1 MSETNILYNQKT
13 NVLKSQGKVVV
24 CSTFD
29 STPSSLYF
37 TDVLET
43 IFNFSRD
50 TVEQILVI
58 NLKSENVNQAVETK
72 DLEELIDERC
82 KIHTELTSG
91 TDEFV
96 KKKVRKK

>member
-1 MSETNILYNQKT
+1 M
-13 NVLKSQGKVVV
+13 
-24 CSTFD
+24 
-29 STPSSLYF
+29 
-37 TDVLET
+37 
-43 IFNFSRD
+43 
-50 TVEQILVI
+50 EQILVI

-82 KIHTELTSG
+82 KIHTELTPG